1 MISGARYDRY
11 CAWNSASA
19 QPSLLGRTN
28 PTPGISPMVITL
40 SQVRAIQSSR
50 DAGFGVVGGIYG
62 IGGGSILGPILAGRG
77 ILVAEVAPAAL
88 ASTFMTSITGALTYA
103 VLALIDTG
111 GSIAPDWPLGLLPE
125 GVLPASRASSRLI
138 RIDQLTCRFT
148 GMSRTR

>member
-1 MISGARYDRY
+1 M
-11 CAWNSASA
+11 
-19 QPSLLGRTN
+19 LGRTN
-28 PTPGISPMVITL
+28 PTPGISPMVFTL

-103 VLALIDTG
+103 VLALIDTR
-111 GSIAPDWPLGLLPE
+111 GSIAPDWPLGLLCGVGGLAGGYLGARLQPRLPE
-125 GVLPASRASSRLI
+125 KALRLMLAAVATALAVLYFIQVLS
-138 RIDQLTCRFT
+138 
-148 GMSRTR
+148 